1 MNLQYL
7 LHCLYS
13 DSIFTAELYA
23 IFFGLVNIFSS
34 ASSCYTIFSDSKS
47 VLQALS
53 VLWTPHPLVRE
64 IQDWLYRLRVRHK
77 TVDFCWVP
85 SHVGIPGNEIVDAA
99 AKVACTLP
107 PMPLLLPQRDFYPI
121 LKRSFYERWQFE
133 WETIY

>member
-13 DSIFTAELYA
+13 DLIFTAELYA

-53 VLWTPHPLVRE
+53 VLRTPRPLVRE
-64 IQDWLYRLRVRHK
+64 IQDWLYRLRARHK

-85 SHVGIPGNEIVDAA
+85 FHVGIPGNETVDAA

-107 PMPLLLPQRDFYPI
+107 SIPLLLSYCDFN
-121 LKRSFYERWQFE
+121 
-133 WETIY
+133 